1 MDSHD
6 TLVLIA
12 EIAVGLAGFSSVV
25 VALDNR
31 AVRDWSAVRRFNLRI
46 LLQVSAVA
54 IFFSLF
60 PLIFERV
67 IEPPTSWRWAC
78 AAYGMVHLI
87 DAGTFALRLPIG
99 ADLAPRVTSRAGV
112 LIALCQL
119 SVAALGSLQAC
130 EVTYLIVL
138 VWHLSVAALGFALL
152 VYSSDG
158 AGGGP

>member
-1 MDSHD
+1 MQSHD

-31 AVRDWSAVRRFNLRI
+31 AVRDWSVDRRFNLRI
-46 LLQVSAVA
+46 LFQVSAMA

-67 IEPPTSWRWAC
+67 IEAPESWRWAI
-78 AAYGMVHLI
+78 AVYGAVHLL
-87 DAGTFALRLPIG
+87 DVSTFAVRMPAEIG
-99 ADLAPRVTSRAGV
+99 FGPRFTATGGILLSIGQLA
-112 LIALCQL
+112 
-119 SVAALGSLQAC
+119 AATLGSFLVC
-130 EVTYLIVL
+130 EIVYLVVL
-138 VWHLSVAALGFALL
+138 VWHLSVAAMGIALL

-158 AGGGP
+158 AGTSD

>member
-1 MDSHD
+1 VESHD

-31 AVRDWSAVRRFNLRI
+31 AVRDWSVVRRFNLRI
-46 LLQVSAVA
+46 LLQVSAIA

-67 IEPPTSWRWAC
+67 VEPPTSWRWAC
-78 AAYGMVHLI
+78 FAYGTVHLI
-87 DAGTFALRLPIG
+87 DVGTFALRLPID
-99 ADLAPRVTSRAGV
+99 AEFPPRLTSRMGV

-119 SVAALGSLQAC
+119 LVATLGSLQAC
-130 EVTYLIVL
+130 EVTYLTVL
-138 VWHLSVAALGFALL
+138 VWHLSVAAMGFALL

-158 AGGGP
+158 ATGSP